1 MFRHYLP
8 FWTWTAPVF
17 GWLVLAASI
26 AGLGVG
32 GWFAALVVFALG
44 SAVLSAVHHA
54 EVIAHRVGEP
64 FGTLTLALAV
74 TTIEVALIV
83 SLTAS
88 GGDAAAALARDTI
101 FAALMI
107 ILTGMLGMCLMI
119 GGLRHREQSFDTR
132 GVSSTLAV
140 IAALAV
146 LTMVLPNY
154 TTSVAGPYYSEG
166 QLITMAVVSA
176 ILYGIFVLV
185 QTVRHRDYFLPKG
198 PEIADETVHAPKP
211 PPLVAAVSFALLLVC
226 LGAVVLLAKAL
237 QPTLEDAVAAIRAPN
252 AIVGVAIA
260 LLVLL
265 PEAVAAGRA
274 ARANRLQTSL
284 NLALGS
290 ALASI
295 ALTIPTLVV
304 VSLWLDWR
312 FVLGLDG
319 RSTVL
324 LILSLFVAALSL
336 QTGRTTVLQGAV
348 HLVLFAV
355 YLFTTLVP

>member
-1 MFRHYLP
+1 MLAFADGGSG
-8 FWTWTAPVF
+8 TASF
-17 GWLVLAASI
+17 VLA
-26 AGLGVG
+26 V
-32 GWFAALVVFALG
+32 ALG
-44 SAVLSAVHHA
+44 GAVLSAVHHA

-74 TTIEVALIV
+74 TAIEVALIV
-83 SLTAS
+83 SLWTA
-88 GGDAAAALARDTI
+88 GGEAAAALARDTI

-107 ILTGMLGMCLMI
+107 ILTGMLGICLLI
-119 GGLRHREQSFDTR
+119 GGMLHREQTFDTR
-132 GVSSTLAV
+132 GVSSALTVL
-140 IAALAV
+140 AALAV

-154 TTSVAGPYYSEG
+154 TTSVAGPYYSDG
-166 QLITMAVVSA
+166 QLLTVAAVAA

-198 PEIADETVHAPKP
+198 PAVADESVHAPKP
-211 PPLVAAVSFALLLVC
+211 PPLVTGLSFALLLAC

-237 QPTLEDAVAAIRAPN
+237 RPTLEAAVAAMHAPP

-260 LLVLL
+260 TLVLL
-265 PEAVAAGRA
+265 PEGVAAARA
-274 ARANRLQTSL
+274 ARANRLQTSM

-295 ALTIPTLVV
+295 ALTIPTIAV
-304 VSLWLDWR
+304 VSIWFDWPL
-312 FVLGLDG
+312 VLGLDARG
-319 RSTVL
+319 TVL
-324 LILSLFVAALSL
+324 LLLSLFVAALSL

>member
-1 MFRHYLP
+1 VFRHYLP
-8 FWTWTAPVF
+8 FWTYTAPLF
-17 GWLVLAASI
+17 GWIVLAGSF
-26 AGLGVG
+26 AGWNSG
-32 GWFAALVVFALG
+32 GWFAAVVAFALG

-64 FGTLTLALAV
+64 YGTLTLALAV
-74 TTIEVALIV
+74 TAIEVALIV
-83 SLTAS
+83 SLRAS

-140 IAALAV
+140 LAALAV

-154 TTSVAGPYYSEG
+154 TTSVAGPYYSDG
-166 QLITMAVVSA
+166 QLITVAIVSA

-198 PEIADETVHAPKP
+198 PEVADETVHAPKP

-237 QPTLEDAVAAIRAPN
+237 QPTLESAVAAIHAPN

-265 PEAVAAGRA
+265 PEGVAAGRA

-295 ALTIPTLVV
+295 ALTIPTVAV
-304 VSLWLDWR
+304 ISLWQGWSLM
-312 FVLGLDG
+312 LGLDSRG
-319 RSTVL
+319 TVL
-324 LILSLFVAALSL
+324 LALSL
-336 QTGRTTVLQGAV
+336 LVATLSLSTGRTTVLQGAV
-348 HLVLFAV
+348 HLVIFAMF
-355 YLFTTLVP
+355 LFTTLVP